1 MRKLLKPLS
10 FIAIP
15 LAILLSCSAGAET
28 TTTSSSRHKTHHHHT
43 ASASQPTKKT
53 THHKKTTAQAKSTH
67 KTAASPVVENYASS
81 DIKAGMDAIL
91 NKVSPHAHMGV
102 IVETI
107 NGGEVL
113 YQHNADNLFTPASV
127 NKLFV
132 AIASLDYLKS
142 SYQFETRLKATGQIS
157 QGTLNGDLYVQF
169 NGDPTLTDKQF
180 IDLMHRLKDMG
191 INQING
197 HVYLDNT
204 AYGSAAYAPGWL
216 LHDLIFGYAAP
227 LNAVII
233 NENRFAIVLSPS
245 SQSGRP
251 ASVSTTLPEGVVRVE
266 NNTLTSA
273 HQAGCPLTV
282 YSDSDNVYHMNGCIA
297 KLPSKQ
303 YFAVAL
309 RDPVTYA
316 KVLIADTL
324 VKSGI
329 SFPGR
334 VEIQQA
340 PANAVVLSLHQSP
353 PLNSI
358 VKDMLKE
365 SDNLYT
371 NSILKQ
377 VGGVYYQTQGTWQN
391 GLSAIKQILGPP
403 AGIDFSQTHLFDG
416 SGLSRYDLVSP
427 RQLAKLLH
435 YAYQNPKLQADIW
448 DALPI
453 AGQDGTLRGR
463 LGDVAKGNP
472 IHAKTGT
479 MKNSGVSALAGYIQS
494 HNHGLLVFV
503 IMTNGLEDTHRSY
516 KITEDRICKLL
527 MNAD

>member
-1 MRKLLKPLS
+1 MRKFRKSLS

-28 TTTSSSRHKTHHHHT
+28 TTTHHSKHKTHHSRT
-43 ASASQPTKKT
+43 R
-53 THHKKTTAQAKSTH
+53 HKKTT
-67 KTAASPVVENYASS
+67 TAAAPVTESATSE

-91 NKVSPHAHMGV
+91 SKVSPHAHMGV
-102 IVETI
+102 IVETA

-127 NKLFV
+127 YKLFV
-132 AIASLDYLKS
+132 AVASLDYLKS
-142 SYQFETRLKATGQIS
+142 SYQFETRLRATGQIN
-157 QGTLNGDLYVQF
+157 QGVLNGDLYVQF
-169 NGDPTLTDKQF
+169 NGDPTLTDRQF
-180 IDLMHRLKDMG
+180 IDLMNQLKGMG
-191 INQING
+191 IQQING

-204 AYGSAAYAPGWL
+204 SYGSAAYAPGWL

-227 LNAVII
+227 INAVII

-245 SQSGRP
+245 SQTGRP
-251 ASVSTTLPEGVVRVE
+251 ASVSTTLPEGVVRVD
-266 NNTLTSA
+266 NNTITST

-297 KLPSKQ
+297 KQPSKQ

-324 VKSGI
+324 AKNGI
-329 SFPGR
+329 SFTGK
-334 VEIQQA
+334 VQIQQA
-340 PANAVVLSLHQSP
+340 PTHSVVLSLHQSP
-353 PLNSI
+353 PLNLI
-358 VKDMLKE
+358 VKEMLKE
-365 SDNLYT
+365 SDNVYT
-371 NSILKQ
+371 NSILKHL
-377 VGGVYYQTQGTWQN
+377 GGVYYQTQGTWQN
-391 GLSAIKQILGPP
+391 GLSAIKQILGSP
-403 AGIDFSQTHLFDG
+403 AGIDFSQSHLFDG
-416 SGLSRYDLVSP
+416 SGLSLYDLVSP

-435 YAYQNPKLQADIW
+435 YAYQNPKLQGDIW

-453 AGQDGTLRGR
+453 AGQDGTMRGR
-463 LGDVAKGNP
+463 LGDIAKGDA

-479 MKNSGVSALAGYIQS
+479 MKNSGVSALAGYIKS

-516 KITEDRICKLL
+516 KNTEDRICKLL
-527 MNAD
+527 MNAH